1 MAKSI
6 VSSFSFSKVVNE
18 WRNIDVIIALKAIN
32 ALHAVACWCLH
43 DRCNDTHRVIT
54 CNRRSHFPPRQMASI
69 TRTGCSL
76 SVTVSSRIDRSGV
89 WALQAIRPGEA
100 VREGVGGYRN
110 NARHHTPSHPPPP
123 SLESSYRRDDWH
135 LINTWVAGLFSFS
148 VSLAVLWII
157 SPSLSSCRIWFGWII
172 LANETLV
179 TKNPT
184 IMEHRGTESLD

>member
-43 DRCNDTHRVIT
+43 DRCNEHIGLSRVT
-54 CNRRSHFPPRQMASI
+54 GVVTSPLGRWRQWHGLGAHSALPYRPVSI
-69 TRTGCSL
+69 GRACGPYK
-76 SVTVSSRIDRSGV
+76 RF
-89 WALQAIRPGEA
+89 
-100 VREGVGGYRN
+100 VREKRWGRAWGDTGTMP
-110 NARHHTPSHPPPP
+110 AIIHHLTPLPP